1 MCIYAMYRSLL
12 QILLK
17 PKFSGVQK
25 IKTIGSTYMAA
36 TGLHKKVWKKT
47 IVGLHS
53 LCNCLF
59 FNNFR

>member
-1 MCIYAMYRSLL
+1 MIML

-36 TGLHKKVWKKT
+36 TGLNKKVQKKT
-47 IVGLHS
+47 GDSDLHS
-53 LCNCLF
+53 RMSYDVCIVTDHTKN
-59 FNNFR
+59 